1 MAATTA
7 PTGHDAPAQNRS
19 QMDTNDDGTPLS
31 STSNKRPR
39 IEQPSQT
46 NTDDNAD
53 IGRVISNDTT
63 TANNSSSSARRQQCS
78 PDVMVNDDDSDVE
91 IISPSRLKKS
101 VAVVVNLED
110 NDDDD
115 IQITS
120 STLTAPNVVFP
131 HHRYLCGVHKF
142 TPLSIIDNSG
152 NTKFCPNCFCLV
164 CDVRAS
170 ECKEWE
176 SNTNNPAVG
185 PHCHAHNGD
194 EKWINLLKAKRD
206 AAAAASANTSSAAAA
221 ASRPPLPRN
230 PYHRRPQ
237 QNQQQTTT
245 TSNANNNSAYSSN
258 HQQIENLIHNEFLS
272 RLANHNNNDANN
284 NNGKDKE
291 ERIRSRKEMR
301 IPEVLAE
308 NFQKA
313 LKIHEE
319 ANNNSG
325 GGGGGGSDATAMV
338 DLTSP
343 PPAMTGNPTDN
354 TSNSSTTTTTRYKM
368 EGDIPTLSL
377 TNFFVMGIKIGW
389 PYPTVMSP
397 QRQMAFHL
405 IKALNSSQHVV
416 LESPT
421 GTGKSA
427 AILCSVLAWQRHHW
441 KKSGEKMEK
450 VKIIYCSRTHSQ
462 VAQMVTSL
470 KQTPY
475 RPRMA
480 ILGSRERLCIHTSIK
495 PRGSNG
501 EEVRDVNVNNECR
514 MRVRNTEKS
523 RRHQLTNPTSYGP
536 YDDDDP
542 PDGPGDGDMGQQQ
555 QQQQQVGEEGAVEGE
570 ETEQNSFLSRSKTCP
585 HYRQLTTSRVA
596 NLVHSAF
603 VPSKGVDC
611 CSLGGKESKYG
622 AHDIEDLVNF
632 GIDPNVQRGIAL
644 YRKDPNDSLGLSL
657 KKGAGNSRGCYI
669 NAVKEGTP
677 AAMNG
682 SLKVEDRVVRVN
694 GSDVFNSDPASV
706 STMIKGIKKDPV
718 VLDVTRGG
726 SGSLA
731 SRGDGSYSPHAACPY
746 YVSQML
752 SKDAEIVF
760 APYN

>member
-1 MAATTA
+1 MTATASTEPEA
-7 PTGHDAPAQNRS
+7 SAQNAN
-19 QMDTNDDGTPLS
+19 QMDINDDDTPQ

-39 IEQPSQT
+39 IEQPSRQQST
-46 NTDDNAD
+46 PEVMVIDITDDTPMTADESKNNNNAVQIKRDPGAASAPQNNND
-53 IGRVISNDTT
+53 I
-63 TANNSSSSARRQQCS
+63 
-78 PDVMVNDDDSDVE
+78 DDDSEVE
-91 IISPSRLKKS
+91 IISPSRLKKPS
-101 VAVVVNLED
+101 AADNNILEV

-131 HHRYLCGVHKF
+131 HHRSLCGVHKF
-142 TPLSIIDNSG
+142 TPLSIIDNSD
-152 NTKFCPNCFCLV
+152 NAKFCPKCFCLL
-164 CDVRAS
+164 CDVPAS
-170 ECKEWE
+170 KCKDWE
-176 SNTNNPAVG
+176 SNKGNPTVG

-194 EKWINLLKAKRD
+194 EKWTNILKAKRD
-206 AAAAASANTSSAAAA
+206 AAATTAAAA
-221 ASRPPLPRN
+221 ARPPPTRN
-230 PYHRRPQ
+230 PYQRPQ
-237 QNQQQTTT
+237 QHAS
-245 TSNANNNSAYSSN
+245 TSNNNSAYSSN
-258 HQQIENLIHNEFLS
+258 HQQIEQLIHNEFLS
-272 RLANHNNNDANN
+272 RLATNDTNNNSINLGN
-284 NNGKDKE
+284 KKE
-291 ERIRSRKEMR
+291 ERLRSRKEMR

-319 ANNNSG
+319 ANSAAANNS
-325 GGGGGGSDATAMV
+325 SASAAAAMV

-343 PPAMTGNPTDN
+343 ASTSTTTGA
-354 TSNSSTTTTTRYKM
+354 NSSTTTNTRYKM

-405 IKALNSSQHVV
+405 IKALNSSKHVV

-441 KKSGEKMEK
+441 KKSGEKKEK

-480 ILGSRERLCIHTSIK
+480 ILGSRERLCIHKSIK
-495 PRGSNG
+495 PRGGGSG
-501 EEVRDVNVNNECR
+501 EEVKGINVNNECR

-523 RRHQLTNPTSYGP
+523 RKHQLTNPTSHGP
-536 YDDDDP
+536 YEDDDP
-542 PDGPGDGDMGQQQ
+542 PDGPGDGDMGQSQQ
-555 QQQQQVGEEGAVEGE
+555 QQQGEDGAVEGGESE
-570 ETEQNSFLSRSKTCP
+570 ENSFLSRQKTCP
-585 HYRQLTTSRVA
+585 HYRQLSTSRVA

-603 VPSKGVDC
+603 VPNNGVDC
-611 CSLGGKESKYG
+611 CSIGGKESKFG
-622 AHDIEDLVNF
+622 AHDIEDLVQF
-632 GIDPNVQRGIAL
+632 GVDPNIQRGIAL
-644 YRKDPNDSLGLSL
+644 YRKEPTDSLGLSL
-657 KKGAGNSRGCYI
+657 KKGAGNRRGCFI
-669 NAVKEGTP
+669 SKVKEDTP

-682 SLKVEDRVVRVN
+682 SLQVEDRIVRVN
-694 GSDVFNSDPASV
+694 GNDVFNSDPAHV
-706 STMIKGIKKDPV
+706 STMIKGLKKDPV

-726 SGSLA
+726 SGSLS
-731 SRGDGSYSPHAACPY
+731 SRGGDGNYSSHAACPY
-746 YVSQML
+746 YVTQL
-752 SKDAEIVF
+752 LAKDAEIVF